1 MIENDIRVDDS
12 YLMTVLRLPKGFIV
26 HHARA
31 MGNRTRPR
39 SYFLDTVIAYLRQL
53 ESEAQRKR
61 QFRAVR
67 RSINKQ
73 EIIADIERVR
83 TIYAMKKKGKV
94 G

>member
-1 MIENDIRVDDS
+1 MIDNDIRVDDH
-12 YLMTVLRLPKGFIV
+12 YLMTVLRLPKGFIA

-61 QFRAVR
+61 QLSAVR

-83 TIYAMKKKGKV
+83 TIYAMKKKGKI